1 MTDTISERV
10 RLAIRRKHFIES
22 IVKAVRCTGGVSVTH
37 CEEMDWHPTPM
48 QEGIR
53 ILTASLAAPR
63 TQVTDPTPETVHY
76 ELEQECRH
84 RGWEMI
90 DSQFGGICIAA
101 PFKKRQCLICD
112 GQGRFMKSAHIL
124 DRWDPSQM
132 IACHT
137 CPKCHGRGYREDR
150 IEDPPWTDQDHE
162 VLRDFMM
169 SRNPWELNPL
179 KPEDDN
185 ELLRKAWRWKLEK

>member
-1 MTDTISERV
+1 MTDTVSERV
-10 RLAIRRKHFIES
+10 RLETRRKRFVES
-22 IVKAVRCTGGVSVTH
+22 IILAVRRAGIVSVAH
-37 CEEMDWHPTPM
+37 CGEMDWHPTPM

-63 TQVTDPTPETVHY
+63 TQVTDPPPETVHY
-76 ELEQECRH
+76 ELDQECQR

-90 DSQFGGICIAA
+90 DIEFGGICIIA
-101 PFKKRQCLICD
+101 PFKRRQCLICD

-132 IACHT
+132 ITCHT

-169 SRNPWELNPL
+169 SKKPWEIQYRAT
-179 KPEDDN
+179 DD
-185 ELLRKAWRWKLEK
+185 EMLRKAWRWKLEK